1 MKRTLL
7 TLIISFVAVSSYA
20 QEQSSWADLLGKLGQ
35 EVGKHILSDSLS
47 QNDLIGTWTFEGTA
61 VRLETDDIL
70 KKAAGEIAAS
80 KAEEKLDEYCR
91 KYGLTAKAGAFT
103 FKEDGTFE
111 STTGKTT
118 QKGTY
123 TLKGDKLTLKY
134 GNGKHIKNI
143 GSLTATVKRESS
155 EEISLLWDASR
166 MIDVFTSLTAKTS
179 NASLQSISTLLQ
191 GYDGLKV
198 GIRLKK
204 K

>member
-20 QEQSSWADLLGKLGQ
+20 QEQSSWVDLLGKLGQ
-35 EVGKHILSDSLS
+35 EAGKYILSDSLS
-47 QNDLIGTWTFEGTA
+47 QKDLIGTWTFEGTA

-143 GSLTATVKRESS
+143 GSLTATIKRESS
-155 EEISLLWDASR
+155 GEISLLWDASR
-166 MIDVFTSLTAKTS
+166 MIDVFTAITTKTS
-179 NASLQSISTLLQ
+179 NATLQSIASLLQ

>member
-1 MKRTLL
+1 MKRTIL
-7 TLIISFVAVSSYA
+7 TIIISFVAVSSYA

-35 EVGKHILSDSLS
+35 EVSKHILSDSLS
-47 QNDLIGTWTFEGTA
+47 QKDLIGAWTFEGTA

-80 KAEEKLDEYCR
+80 KAEEKLDEYFR
-91 KYGLTAKAGAFT
+91 KYGLSAKAGTFT

-111 STTGKTT
+111 SSNGKTT

-155 EEISLLWDASR
+155 GEISLLWDASR

-198 GIRLKK
+198 GIRLMKK
-204 K
+204 

>member
-7 TLIISFVAVSSYA
+7 TIIISFVAVSSYA

-35 EVGKHILSDSLS
+35 EVSKHILSDSLS
-47 QNDLIGTWTFEGTA
+47 QKDLIGTWTFEGTA

-111 STTGKTT
+111 STNGKTT

-155 EEISLLWDASR
+155 GEISLLWDASR
-166 MIDVFTSLTAKTS
+166 MIDVFTAITAKTS
-179 NASLQSISTLLQ
+179 NATLQSISTLLQ

>member
-7 TLIISFVAVSSYA
+7 TIIISFVAVSSYA

-35 EVGKHILSDSLS
+35 EVSKHILSDSLS
-47 QNDLIGTWTFEGTA
+47 QKDLIGTWTFEGTA

-70 KKAAGEIAAS
+70 KKAAGEIAAA

-155 EEISLLWDASR
+155 GEISLLWDASR

-179 NASLQSISTLLQ
+179 NATLQSISTLLQ

>member
-1 MKRTLL
+1 MKRTIL
-7 TLIISFVAVSSYA
+7 TIIISFVAVSSYA

-35 EVGKHILSDSLS
+35 EVSKHILSDSLS
-47 QNDLIGTWTFEGTA
+47 QKDLIGTWTFEGTA

-91 KYGLTAKAGAFT
+91 KYGLTAKVGTFT

-155 EEISLLWDASR
+155 GEISLLWDASR

>member
-7 TLIISFVAVSSYA
+7 TIIISFVAVSSYA
-20 QEQSSWADLLGKLGQ
+20 QEQSSWVDLLGKLGQ

-47 QNDLIGTWTFEGTA
+47 QKDLIGTWTFEGTA

-111 STTGKTT
+111 STNGKTT

-155 EEISLLWDASR
+155 GEISLLWDASR
-166 MIDVFTSLTAKTS
+166 MIDVFTAITAKTS
-179 NASLQSISTLLQ
+179 NATLQSIASLLK

>member
-1 MKRTLL
+1 MKRTLF

-20 QEQSSWADLLGKLGQ
+20 QEQSSWVDLLGKLGQ

-47 QNDLIGTWTFEGTA
+47 QKDLIGTWTFEGTA

-111 STTGKTT
+111 SSNGKTT

-155 EEISLLWDASR
+155 GEISLLWDASR

>member
-7 TLIISFVAVSSYA
+7 TIIISFVAVSSYA

-47 QNDLIGTWTFEGTA
+47 QKDLIGTWTFEGTA

-91 KYGLTAKAGAFT
+91 KYGLTAKVGTFT

-155 EEISLLWDASR
+155 GEISLLWDASR

>member
-1 MKRTLL
+1 MKRTLF

-20 QEQSSWADLLGKLGQ
+20 QEQSSWVDLLGKLGQ

-47 QNDLIGTWTFEGTA
+47 QKDLIGTWTFEGTA

-91 KYGLTAKAGAFT
+91 KYGLTAKVGTFT

-155 EEISLLWDASR
+155 GEISLLWDASR

>member
-7 TLIISFVAVSSYA
+7 TIIISFVAVSSYA
-20 QEQSSWADLLGKLGQ
+20 QEQSSWVDLLGKLGQ

-47 QNDLIGTWTFEGTA
+47 QKDLIGTWTFEGTA

-91 KYGLTAKAGAFT
+91 KYGLTAKAGAFA

-111 STTGKTT
+111 STNGKTT

-155 EEISLLWDASR
+155 GEISLLWDASR

-179 NASLQSISTLLQ
+179 NATLQSISTLLQ

>member
-1 MKRTLL
+1 MKRTLF

-20 QEQSSWADLLGKLGQ
+20 QEQSSWVDLLGKLGQ

-47 QNDLIGTWTFEGTA
+47 QKDLIGTWTFEGTA

-111 STTGKTT
+111 STNGKTT

-155 EEISLLWDASR
+155 GEISLLWDASR

>member
-7 TLIISFVAVSSYA
+7 TIIISFVAVSSYA
-20 QEQSSWADLLGKLGQ
+20 QEQSSWVDLLGKLGQ

-47 QNDLIGTWTFEGTA
+47 QKDLIGTWTFEGTA

-155 EEISLLWDASR
+155 GEISLLWDASR

-179 NASLQSISTLLQ
+179 NATLQSISTLLQ

>member
-1 MKRTLL
+1 MKRTIL
-7 TLIISFVAVSSYA
+7 TIIISFVAVSSYA
-20 QEQSSWADLLGKLGQ
+20 QEQSSWAELLGKLGQ
-35 EVGKHILSDSLS
+35 EVSKHILSDSLS
-47 QNDLIGTWTFEGTA
+47 QKDLIGAWTFEGTA

-111 STTGKTT
+111 SSNGKTT

-155 EEISLLWDASR
+155 GEISLLWDASR

>member
-7 TLIISFVAVSSYA
+7 TIIISFVAVSSYA

-35 EVGKHILSDSLS
+35 EVSKHILSDSLS
-47 QNDLIGTWTFEGTA
+47 QKDLIGTWTFEGTA

-111 STTGKTT
+111 STTGKNT

-155 EEISLLWDASR
+155 GEISLLWDASR
-166 MIDVFTSLTAKTS
+166 MIDVFTAITAKTS
-179 NASLQSISTLLQ
+179 NATLQSISTLLQ

>member
-1 MKRTLL
+1 MKRTLF

-20 QEQSSWADLLGKLGQ
+20 QEQSSWVDLLGKLGQ
-35 EVGKHILSDSLS
+35 EVSKHILSDSLS
-47 QNDLIGTWTFEGTA
+47 QKDLIGTWTFEWTA

-91 KYGLTAKAGAFT
+91 KYGLTAKVGTFT

-111 STTGKTT
+111 STNGKTT

-155 EEISLLWDASR
+155 GEISLLWDASR

>member
-7 TLIISFVAVSSYA
+7 TIIISFVAVSSYA

-47 QNDLIGTWTFEGTA
+47 QKDLIGTWTFEGTA

-91 KYGLTAKAGAFT
+91 KYGLTAKAGTFT

-111 STTGKTT
+111 SSNDKTT

-155 EEISLLWDASR
+155 GEISLLWDASR
-166 MIDVFTSLTAKTS
+166 MIDVFTAITTKTS

>member
-7 TLIISFVAVSSYA
+7 TIIISFVAVSSYA
-20 QEQSSWADLLGKLGQ
+20 QEQSSWVDLLGKLGQ

-47 QNDLIGTWTFEGTA
+47 QKDLIGTWTFEGTA

-80 KAEEKLDEYCR
+80 KAEEKLDEYCG
-91 KYGLTAKAGAFT
+91 KYGLTAKAGTFT

-155 EEISLLWDASR
+155 GEISLLWDASR
-166 MIDVFTSLTAKTS
+166 MIDVFTAITAKTS
-179 NASLQSISTLLQ
+179 NATLQSISTLLQ

-198 GIRLKK
+198 GITLKK

>member
-7 TLIISFVAVSSYA
+7 TIIISFVAVSSYA
-20 QEQSSWADLLGKLGQ
+20 QEQSSWVDLLGKLGQ

-47 QNDLIGTWTFEGTA
+47 QKDLIGTWTFEGTA

-111 STTGKTT
+111 STNGKTT

-143 GSLTATVKRESS
+143 GSLTATVKRESNG
-155 EEISLLWDASR
+155 EISLLWDASR
-166 MIDVFTSLTAKTS
+166 MIDVFTAITTKTS
-179 NASLQSISTLLQ
+179 NATLQSISTLLQ

>member
-7 TLIISFVAVSSYA
+7 TIIISFVAVSSYA

-47 QNDLIGTWTFEGTA
+47 QKDLIGDWGFNGTS
-61 VRLETDDIL
+61 VVLETDDIL

-80 KAEEKLDEYCR
+80 KAESKLDEYCG
-91 KYGLTAKAGAFT
+91 KYGLTAKAGTFT

-111 STTGKTT
+111 SSTGKTT

-123 TLKGDKLTLKY
+123 TLSGDKLTLKY

-155 EEISLLWDASR
+155 GEISLLWDASR
-166 MIDVFTSLTAKTS
+166 MIDVFTAITAKTS
-179 NASLQSISTLLQ
+179 NATLQSISTLLQ

-198 GIRLKK
+198 GIKLKK

>member
-7 TLIISFVAVSSYA
+7 TIIISFVAVSSYA

-47 QNDLIGTWTFEGTA
+47 QKDLIGAWGFNGTS
-61 VRLETDDIL
+61 VVLETDDIL
-70 KKAAGEIAAS
+70 KKTAGEIAAS
-80 KAEEKLDEYCR
+80 KAESKLDEYCG
-91 KYGLTAKAGAFT
+91 KYGLTAKAGTFT
-103 FKEDGTFE
+103 FKKDGTFE

-123 TLKGDKLTLKY
+123 TLSGGKLTLKY

-155 EEISLLWDASR
+155 GEISLLWDTSR
-166 MIDVFTSLTAKTS
+166 MIDVFTAITAKTS
-179 NASLQSISTLLQ
+179 NATLQSISTLLQ

-198 GIRLKK
+198 GIKLKK

>member
-7 TLIISFVAVSSYA
+7 TIIISFVAVSSYA
-20 QEQSSWADLLGKLGQ
+20 QEQSSWVDLLGKLGQ

-47 QNDLIGTWTFEGTA
+47 QKDLIGTWTFEGTA

-111 STTGKTT
+111 STNGKTT

-155 EEISLLWDASR
+155 GDISLLWDASR

>member
-1 MKRTLL
+1 MKRRLFFF
-7 TLIISFVAVSSYA
+7 IISLIGINSYA
-20 QEQSSWADLLGKLGQ
+20 QEASSWIDLLGNIGQ
-35 EVGKHILSDSLS
+35 EVARQVMTDSLS
-47 QNDLIGTWTFEGTA
+47 QKDLVGAWGFNGTS
-61 VRLETDDIL
+61 VVLETDDIL

-80 KAEEKLDEYCR
+80 KAESKLDEYCG
-91 KYGLTAKAGAFT
+91 KYGLTAKAGTFT

-111 STTGKTT
+111 SITGKTT

-123 TLKGDKLTLKY
+123 TLSGDKLTLKY

-155 EEISLLWDASR
+155 GEISLLWDASR
-166 MIDVFTSLTAKTS
+166 MIDVFTAITAKTS
-179 NASLQSISTLLQ
+179 NATLQSIASLLK

>member
-1 MKRTLL
+1 MKRTIL
-7 TLIISFVAVSSYA
+7 TIIISFVAVSSYA

-47 QNDLIGTWTFEGTA
+47 QKDLIGTWTFEGTA

-91 KYGLTAKAGAFT
+91 KYGLTAKVGTFT

-111 STTGKTT
+111 STNGKTT

-155 EEISLLWDASR
+155 GEISLLWDASR

>member
-1 MKRTLL
+1 MKRTLF

-20 QEQSSWADLLGKLGQ
+20 QEQSSWVDLLGKLGQ

-47 QNDLIGTWTFEGTA
+47 QKDLIGTWTFEGTA

-91 KYGLTAKAGAFT
+91 KYGLTAKVGTFT

-111 STTGKTT
+111 STNGKTT

-155 EEISLLWDASR
+155 GEISLLWDASR